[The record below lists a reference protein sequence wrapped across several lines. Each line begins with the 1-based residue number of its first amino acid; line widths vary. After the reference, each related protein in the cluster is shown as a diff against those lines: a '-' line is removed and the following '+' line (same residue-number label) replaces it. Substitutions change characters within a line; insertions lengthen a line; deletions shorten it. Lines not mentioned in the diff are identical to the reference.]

1 MKPSLI
7 SLLAATLGGSIPYTR
22 RELDIKNGNEH
33 NQSKYSPKGMS
44 PAKKLSKIC
53 R

>member
-1 MKPSLI
+1 MEPSLI
-7 SLLAATLGGSIPYTR
+7 SLLAATLGSSVPHTR
-22 RELDIKNGNEH
+22 RESGIKHGNEH